1 MAVDIKSPQFPESI
15 FEGTLSSWLK
25 KEGQEIKQDEVLAE
39 IETDKVVIEVTAPTD
54 GIMGKIIVDEGSTIK
69 SSEIIGNYNEQSGA
83 SNKVE
88 VETKKTE
95 SEINT
100 VEEPE
105 EIIEEPKKLIEEP
118 APNIAPTIVESD
130 TNTSD
135 IGDQDLKGFRMGP
148 AAKKLLKEKSVPI
161 ENVASSSKKGV
172 ITKKDVM
179 EASIDSEKPTE
190 NIKKDE
196 SKAVEESKRVPM
208 SRLRSVVAE
217 RLLESQS
224 QTASLTTFNEVDLHE
239 IKALREKYKE
249 TFEDKF
255 GVKLGFMGMFLKA
268 SSIALQEMPIVNA
281 SIDGK
286 DIVYHGF
293 QDIGVAV
300 STERGLVVPVVR
312 NVQNLTIA
320 EIEIAIR
327 DFSLKAR
334 EGKIGIED
342 ITGGTFTISNGGVFG
357 SLISTPI
364 LNPPQS
370 AILGMHKIQERPVAL
385 NGSIEIRPMMYLALT
400 YDHRLLD
407 GKDAVSFLVKIKDVL
422 ESPESMLLGV

>member
-54 GIMGKIIVDEGSTIK
+54 GVMGKIIVDEGSTIK

-88 VETKKTE
+88 VETKKNE

-118 APNIAPTIVESD
+118 APNIAPTKVESD